1 MADLLQRGMVWL
13 TNQLQ
18 DHASQPVVYVRGEL
32 YVELKA
38 TLGRTVFALDQ
49 EITGVPVEYGEVD
62 FLIRSSDLV
71 LAGQRV
77 EPADHDEIWWTDEG
91 VTRVY
96 EALAPGNEPSWRY
109 ADPFRRMFRIHT
121 KFIRTELFAM
131 PGTLQN
137 VTLYRGSETRT
148 IQVDPDLFQATEI
161 DFRQYAGG
169 GFRVPRGKSL
179 ERLPVDHLCGHRP
192 GRSLLTDHGERQS
205 VGDGCVRGSIQRIAR
220 IQCMALGRSGFIAS
234 IAGPL
239 ELVLKT

>member
-32 YVELKA
+32 WVELQA

-49 EITGVPVEYGEVD
+49 EIAGVPVEYGEVD
-62 FLIRSSDLV
+62 FLIRSGDVV

-137 VTLYRGSETRT
+137 ITLYRGSETRT
-148 IQVDPDLFQATEI
+148 IQVDPDLSLCTEI

-169 GFRVPRGKSL
+169 GFQVPASSSL
-179 ERLPVDHLCGHRP
+179 NGYTLVIYAAVAPGASYSQLVVNGNPVTMTIYQDQFNELPEPVYGAGALKFSAP
-192 GRSLLTDHGERQS
+192 LA
-205 VGDGCVRGSIQRIAR
+205 GS
-220 IQCMALGRSGFIAS
+220 
-234 IAGPL
+234 L